1 MSWFRRFLLLAGL
14 VTGAWLL
21 GSAGQANADV
31 KVEIDRL
38 QVDVKLPVVDVG
50 VRIGTGLVPDQP
62 EAPPVPPT
70 PKPRTDTPVAPQQ
83 TQTTQ
88 RTTTSPAP
96 VTALE
101 APAEVEQPKLHTPP
115 TTRPTNPAPVP
126 QQPRPQAE
134 PPITGTLPQSGAG
147 QASGGQIPAG
157 TLPNATR
164 PPTTTTSLVST
175 EQEDVPRTVRAEEPT
190 FSPD

>member
-1 MSWFRRFLLLAGL
+1 MSWLRRILLLAGL

-21 GSAGQANADV
+21 GSSGQAQADIR
-31 KVEIDRL
+31 VEIDQL
-38 QVDVKLPVVDVG
+38 KIEVELSVVDVG
-50 VRIGTGLVPDQP
+50 VQVDTGLVPRQP
-62 EAPPVPPT
+62 EAPLPPV
-70 PKPRTDTPVAPQQ
+70 TDPHTEA
-83 TQTTQ
+83 
-88 RTTTSPAP
+88 PAP
-96 VTALE
+96 VVSPQKVPEPPVAVAQPPVHVE
-101 APAEVEQPKLHTPP
+101 APAPHPP
-115 TTRPTNPAPVP
+115 LTTTRPTNSHQPVP
-126 QQPRPQAE
+126 QQPQPQAE

-157 TLPNATR
+157 TLPGATR

>member
-1 MSWFRRFLLLAGL
+1 MSWLRRFLLLAGL

-38 QVDVKLPVVDVG
+38 QAEIKLPVVDVG

-62 EAPPVPPT
+62 EAPPVPPA

-83 TQTTQ
+83 STQ
-88 RTTTSPAP
+88 RTPTSPAP

-157 TLPNATR
+157 TLPNAAR